1 MEFVEG
7 HILRSAPEAEAA
19 FDEATRRGV
28 GDHMADTLAALHDVD
43 PDAVGLGDLGRHEGY
58 IERQLKRWRGQYEQ
72 MQVEGVDHGELVERV
87 SDELARRIPKQQR
100 TSVVHGDYRM
110 DNVVLA
116 DDGTVRA
123 ILDWEIC
130 TLGDPLADL
139 GLLMVYWADRTDA
152 MAVLGLSPTTAPGF
166 STRAQVL
173 ERYGSVSDLDISER
187 RLLRRVRLLEAGL
200 HPPGR
205 LRPLRRRGGRG
216 RPGQRRGLPG
226 PDRPPLRDGGRGAGV
241 GAVSPDGHGLTEIF
255 EVHREPVLN
264 EPVLVISLEGWVDAG
279 LGAATA
285 IAALLG
291 QGHTE
296 PLVTFNGEHFLDQRA
311 RRPVA
316 RIVNGV
322 TTELTWPRTR
332 GAPGDRTSRGRDMLF
347 LVGPEPDFH
356 WRAFTDAV
364 VGLAR
369 SWRVRLVV
377 GLGAFPAPAPH
388 TRPVKLAATAP
399 RPRPTSL
406 SRWAS
411 CKASSRCR
419 QASTSALELAFGAI
433 GTPAVSLWARVP
445 HYVAG
450 MPFPEASAALIEGL
464 AASPVCRWTPSA
476 LRRAADSSRR
486 QVDQLIADNAEHQA
500 MVRKLEES
508 IDASEG
514 NAMGVDA
521 MPSGDEIAAELE
533 RFLRGEEQ

>member
-1 MEFVEG
+1 MSPEG
-7 HILRSAPEAEAA
+7 
-19 FDEATRRGV
+19 
-28 GDHMADTLAALHDVD
+28 
-43 PDAVGLGDLGRHEGY
+43 
-58 IERQLKRWRGQYEQ
+58 
-72 MQVEGVDHGELVERV
+72 
-87 SDELARRIPKQQR
+87 
-100 TSVVHGDYRM
+100 
-110 DNVVLA
+110 N
-116 DDGTVRA
+116 
-123 ILDWEIC
+123 
-130 TLGDPLADL
+130 
-139 GLLMVYWADRTDA
+139 
-152 MAVLGLSPTTAPGF
+152 
-166 STRAQVL
+166 
-173 ERYGSVSDLDISER
+173 
-187 RLLRRVRLLEAGL
+187 
-200 HPPGR
+200 
-205 LRPLRRRGGRG
+205 
-216 RPGQRRGLPG
+216 
-226 PDRPPLRDGGRGAGV
+226 
-241 GAVSPDGHGLTEIF
+241 GLTEIF
-255 EVHREPVLN
+255 EVHQEPVLR

-279 LGAATA
+279 LGATTA

-296 PLVTFNGEHFLDQRA
+296 ALVTFNGEHFLDQRA

-322 TTELTWPRTR
+322 TTELTWPRTVVR
-332 GAPGDRTSRGRDMLF
+332 KGEDESGRDMLF

-369 SWRVRLVV
+369 SWKVRMVI

-399 RPRPTSL
+399 
-406 SRWAS
+406 
-411 CKASSRCR
+411 ASSSHLIE
-419 QASTSALELAFGAI
+419 QVGIVQGELEVPAGVQSALELAFGDA
-433 GTPAVSLWARVP
+433 GTQVVSLWARVP

-450 MPFPEASAALIEGL
+450 MPFPEASAVLIEGL
-464 AASPVCRWTPSA
+464 ASVAGLSLDSSA

-521 MPSGDEIAAELE
+521 VPSGEEIAAELE